1 MSFCVKSVLVGSG
14 TTWYTVT
21 WTVLVLVIRLPKYM
35 HMHIWP
41 TLVFKYLFFSHALG
55 FLREEF
61 EYIQDNH
68 GALYWYKWIRR
79 RETRY
84 HPLGHFLLKFCLVSR
99 LPYFLSRDTKFFKV
113 HGTCPHQELKFINR
127 CIENAFQTKNFKQS
141 SLKTEKSFK
150 DHMFFSV
157 GTENYDLVNHLWI
170 SSCLILR
177 VLSLGCH
184 SKNRVSQLLSY
195 LKS

>member
-1 MSFCVKSVLVGSG
+1 M
-14 TTWYTVT
+14 
-21 WTVLVLVIRLPKYM
+21 
-35 HMHIWP
+35 
-41 TLVFKYLFFSHALG
+41 
-55 FLREEF
+55 
-61 EYIQDNH
+61 
-68 GALYWYKWIRR
+68 
-79 RETRY
+79 
-84 HPLGHFLLKFCLVSR
+84 
-99 LPYFLSRDTKFFKV
+99 
-113 HGTCPHQELKFINR
+113 
-127 CIENAFQTKNFKQS
+127 NAFQTKNFKQS

-150 DHMFFSV
+150 DHTFFSV